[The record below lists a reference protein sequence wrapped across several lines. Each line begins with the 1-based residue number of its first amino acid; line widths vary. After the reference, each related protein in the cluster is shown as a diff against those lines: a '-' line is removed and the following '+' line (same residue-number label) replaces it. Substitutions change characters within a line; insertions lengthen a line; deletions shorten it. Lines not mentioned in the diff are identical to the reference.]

1 MGAAESHRVEMGKSK
16 IMTVAEIRQA
26 YPDEWVLME
35 ITRDA
40 KDTER
45 IRGRL
50 IAHGRDRADIREP
63 FLRFGA
69 EHPHT
74 RVYRFFTGE
83 IVPEGVVV
91 IL

>member
-1 MGAAESHRVEMGKSK
+1 MGAPKSRGRQNGQSK
-16 IMTVAEIRQA
+16 IQTVAEIEQA
-26 YPDEWVLME
+26 YPDEWVVME

-40 KDTER
+40 KHHHR
-45 IRGRL
+45 VRGRL
-50 IAHGRDRADIREP
+50 IAHGRDRADIQEP
-63 FLRFGA
+63 FLRFCA
-69 EHPHT
+69 EHPQT

>member
-1 MGAAESHRVEMGKSK
+1 MGAAKSHRLETGKPK

-26 YPDEWVLME
+26 YPDEWVVME

-45 IRGRL
+45 VRGRL
-50 IAHGRDRADIREP
+50 IAHGRDRADIEEP
-63 FLRFGA
+63 FLRFCA
-69 EHPHT
+69 DHPQT